1 MYRKLSRIFVVVV
14 VVVVVQRIS
23 MALYI
28 KEFSDQVKVINEL
41 VVVIVTSSYTTHNKR
56 RTTSQSSV
64 ESSHRVPRWL
74 GWPWA
79 GLLGN

>member
-28 KEFSDQVKVINEL
+28 KEFSDQVKVTNEL
-41 VVVIVTSSYTTHNKR
+41 VVVV
-56 RTTSQSSV
+56 
-64 ESSHRVPRWL
+64 
-74 GWPWA
+74 
-79 GLLGN
+79 